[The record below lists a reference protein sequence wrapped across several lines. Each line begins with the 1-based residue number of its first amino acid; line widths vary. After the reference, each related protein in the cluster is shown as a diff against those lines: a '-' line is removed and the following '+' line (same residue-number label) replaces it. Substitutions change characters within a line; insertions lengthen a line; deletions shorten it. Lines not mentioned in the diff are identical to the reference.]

1 MRTPITTTEFAND
14 STRNLTHARL
24 SRRPRRGYSP
34 CFDGRS
40 LGTLGRPFEERPNHH
55 HRVWLESRLA
65 YRIQERAFG
74 GFKPSLRKKLEEVG
88 ETGILPK
95 QLRGDSQRL
104 LPGSVLTRIYDDIE
118 HRVLVR
124 GSNDFEYQGQR
135 FKSLSAVA
143 KRITGSHW
151 SGPVFFGLKAPA
163 SKKGAV

>member
-1 MRTPITTTEFAND
+1 MDDLWALWD
-14 STRNLTHARL
+14 DH
-24 SRRPRRGYSP
+24 
-34 CFDGRS
+34 FD
-40 LGTLGRPFEERPNHH
+40 ERPNHH

-65 YRIQERAFG
+65 YRMQERAFG
-74 GFKPSLRKKLEEVG
+74 GL
-88 ETGILPK
+88 K

-104 LPGSVLTRIYDDIE
+104 LPGTVLTRIYDDIE

>member
-1 MRTPITTTEFAND
+1 MTDAKYDNRQNLEFFQWPE
-14 STRNLTHARL
+14 L
-24 SRRPRRGYSP
+24 SKIFQQLAELVMVSP
-34 CFDGRS
+34 
-40 LGTLGRPFEERPNHH
+40 NN
-55 HRVWLESRLA
+55 
-65 YRIQERAFG
+65 
-74 GFKPSLRKKLEEVG
+74 
-88 ETGILPK
+88 LPK

-104 LPGSVLTRIYDDIE
+104 LPGTVLTRIYDDIE